1 MKKQKLN
8 LWLGMLV
15 AVLNHK
21 IIKFFQNGINNKV
34 IFRKSLMIAL
44 VVCGTLM
51 LFVTVSKI
59 EPPHQKNS
67 AISEIAETANLE
79 PLQSITFKNPP
90 FGKEA
95 TATDAEAPKKI
106 EVTATDA
113 ETSKVEKSATDAE
126 TQAETAETETET
138 EAETEPVTEHET
150 EAETEPVTEHETEAL
165 IFPTFLDLSKAKEAN
180 INLEDLYWL
189 AHIIFAENGSNTDL
203 CQIYTGLVIVNR
215 KLHAEYPNTIKD
227 VIFSPGQYSA
237 VDEGKIWEEPSEEA
251 WQIAWDILSG
261 NTEKIPENVVYQAMF
276 IQGSGIFKEI
286 DGEYFCY
293 Y

>member
-21 IIKFFQNGINNKV
+21 IIKFFQDSINNKF

-51 LFVTVSKI
+51 LFVAVLKI

-67 AISEIAETANLE
+67 AISEIAETAKLE

-126 TQAETAETETET
+126 TQAETAETEPET
-138 EAETEPVTEHET
+138 AETK
-150 EAETEPVTEHETEAL
+150 PVTEHETEAL
-165 IFPTFLDLSKAKEAN
+165 VFPTFLDLSKAKEAN

-189 AHIIFAENGSNTDL
+189 AHIIFAENGSNTAL

-215 KLHAEYPNTIKD
+215 KLHEEYPNTIKD
-227 VIFSPGQYSA
+227 VIFSPGQYST